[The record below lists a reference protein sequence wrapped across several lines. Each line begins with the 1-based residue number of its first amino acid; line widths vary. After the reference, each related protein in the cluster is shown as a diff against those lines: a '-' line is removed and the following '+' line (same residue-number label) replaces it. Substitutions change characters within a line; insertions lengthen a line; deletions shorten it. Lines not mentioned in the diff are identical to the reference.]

1 MVNYNGTCNPQRQQR
16 EQDPLLF
23 NDDYD
28 THHHSPIVDLEKRK
42 QRRLCFA
49 LVTASILFA
58 MVGVMA
64 VWDAQ
69 QRARA
74 SEQNRVA
81 NAAAAARKQLN
92 DAQQQHDRNSQHQ
105 SVSSGCE
112 ATLLLMRHCE
122 KYGPY
127 VTDEQGNEHCSYLG
141 YERAKYLASLFGN
154 NDDDDDNHDKGA
166 TSNPKLRYRWP
177 TPSHLFALSPDR
189 YDHWNFR
196 EWETLQP
203 LSKQIGLFIEVLGRN
218 DLPPLFFDLLQ
229 SGALCGRLV
238 VVSWKHE
245 YISELATAL
254 GCGPDEGCPPTYAD
268 TEFDQVWQLKYVYHA
283 HRLQEKDDENI
294 LVVNN
299 NTTIVHSISNK
310 MNDDAYDKAQTE
322 ISAPLAGRAHTND
335 DDDDDDNPNGQK
347 TVAGGKPGGNIRQRE
362 LQKML
367 HANQN
372 FHSFHRLQQQQSR
385 QLKKLGTSKHGW
397 NVYAIVTNQ
406 NFDPLSFSTSVGDYP
421 AGGTRHG
428 GRWQDEI

>member
-1 MVNYNGTCNPQRQQR
+1 MVNYNGISNSQRQQR

-23 NDDYD
+23 TNDYD

-58 MVGVMA
+58 MVGVLA

-69 QRARA
+69 RRARA

-92 DAQQQHDRNSQHQ
+92 DAQHDRNSQ

-112 ATLLLMRHCE
+112 ATILLMRHCE

-141 YERAKYLASLFGN
+141 YERAKYLASLFGR
-154 NDDDDDNHDKGA
+154 NDDDDNPDKDA
-166 TSNPKLRYRWP
+166 TSTTKQRYRWP

-203 LSKQIGLFIEVLGRN
+203 LSKQIDLVIEVLGRD
-218 DLPPLFFDLLQ
+218 DLPTLFFDLLQ

-254 GCGPDEGCPPTYAD
+254 GCGPEEGCPSTYAD

-283 HRLQEKDDENI
+283 HRLQEKDDI

-299 NTTIVHSISNK
+299 NNTIVHSIRNK
-310 MNDDAYDKAQTE
+310 MDDDAYDKVQKQVPAP
-322 ISAPLAGRAHTND
+322 SAGAGRDHRD
-335 DDDDDDNPNGQK
+335 DDDDSPNDQGNE
-347 TVAGGKPGGNIRQRE
+347 ASGRPGGNIRQRQ
-362 LQKML
+362 LQEML
-367 HANQN
+367 QANQN
-372 FHSFHRLQQQQSR
+372 FHAIHRLQQQQQQQSR
-385 QLKKLGTSKHGW
+385 QLNKLGTSKHGW
-397 NVYAIVTNQ
+397 NVYATVTNQ